1 MLSFSEYFVWVCV
14 CVCVCVCVL
23 FIYISSISIISISD
37 MCRSISSL
45 SKITHQMWH
54 DHPFSQRNRSI
65 EGTVEVGFG
74 GDRGVGGGGGLDKIW
89 KRKGRQYREVFILPF
104 LVKKIDPLHYSHFWK
119 ITSPSP
125 PSFMKGRGVRTMK
138 IRIKL
143 ATLLL

>member
-1 MLSFSEYFVWVCV
+1 MSVCV

-65 EGTVEVGFG
+65 EGTVVGGFG
-74 GDRGVGGGGGLDKIW
+74 GHWGVGGGGGLDKI
-89 KRKGRQYREVFILPF
+89 
-104 LVKKIDPLHYSHFWK
+104 
-119 ITSPSP
+119 
-125 PSFMKGRGVRTMK
+125 
-138 IRIKL
+138 
-143 ATLLL
+143 